1 MSLSS
6 LCFDPLFLVLTPPL
20 IFRGKNPKLPKC
32 ITIKRIPFG
41 YFSHLATL
49 LNGDLPVKRS
59 KTQYK
64 VSIPAPLPLRL
75 LCGSH

>member
-1 MSLSS
+1 MRPSP
-6 LCFDPLFLVLTPPL
+6 LCFDPLFLVLTPL
-20 IFRGKNPKLPKC
+20 IFRGRNPKLPKC

-49 LNGDLPVKRS
+49 LNGNLPVRRS